1 MLGINEELSL
11 STWQKFKTLWNSMK
25 NLMPKIRQQSWNGKL
40 SKKMWIIKTDKEE
53 IESLKK
59 HIPSKETDIATE
71 YLLTKKSPDS
81 DGFTSELY

>member
-1 MLGINEELSL
+1 MKSFHFQHDRSL
-11 STWQKFKTLWNSMK
+11 KHYEILWKTWCQKIDNKAGMESFL
-25 NLMPKIRQQSWNGKL
+25 
-40 SKKMWIIKTDKEE
+40 KKMWIIKTDKEE

>member
-1 MLGINEELSL
+1 
-11 STWQKFKTLWNSMK
+11 MK